1 MLGNLECEK
10 SDGVCRN
17 EHGCPNEAAALEN
30 TSRSL

>member
-17 EHGCPNEAAALEN
+17 EHECPNEAVALGN
-30 TSRSL
+30 TGRSL